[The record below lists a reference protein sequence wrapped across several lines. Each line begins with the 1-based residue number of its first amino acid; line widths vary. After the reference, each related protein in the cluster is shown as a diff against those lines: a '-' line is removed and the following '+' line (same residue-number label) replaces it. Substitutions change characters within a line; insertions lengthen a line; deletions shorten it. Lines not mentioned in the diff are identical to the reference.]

1 MDLFEDHYR
10 DQSSL
15 PDQLTIATTGK
26 YVRGVEQ
33 HELQYRSLL
42 VCLVQPDY
50 HLSPTGTNL

>member
-1 MDLFEDHYR
+1 MDVFQDHCR

-33 HELQYRSLL
+33 HEQQYRSLL

-50 HLSPTGTNL
+50 RLSPIGTHF